1 VYHVVSRRTSTPHLN
16 PDVTPEALL
25 STDLSHIIVQDTIV
39 MGMRQRHLPG
49 DATTGIATP
58 KAPAERPSETAV
70 NEESVGAADMVSE
83 HAPVS
88 AIPRRNRRTR
98 RHTHQPPAT
107 QAEGDEDMLKERVVP
122 QRITSDTVLLTFKE
136 AMDFLR
142 VSRSTLYRLMWSG
155 QLRGHKV
162 GSTWRFYESDLLAAI
177 ANPTIAT
184 ITTTVT
190 TGADD
195 LLTGKG
201 LE

>member
-1 VYHVVSRRTSTPHLN
+1 
-16 PDVTPEALL
+16 
-25 STDLSHIIVQDTIV
+25 
-39 MGMRQRHLPG
+39 
-49 DATTGIATP
+49 
-58 KAPAERPSETAV
+58 
-70 NEESVGAADMVSE
+70 
-83 HAPVS
+83 
-88 AIPRRNRRTR
+88 
-98 RHTHQPPAT
+98 
-107 QAEGDEDMLKERVVP
+107 MLKERVVP